1 MLEWVEAAIATV
13 VVFLLLY
20 LVMRGEL
27 ERARA
32 MSEKT
37 AATEPSGASPSAP
50 LLDDPDA
57 IDENAKPVT
66 VNTRPSSQRLKAAEK
81 KKDGDEEKREE
92 KTESKEEAAP
102 APAGAKVLPKLE
114 YEEDEDVEPTKMGER
129 KTGKA
134 AGPVPVMKI
143 VYDSDAA
150 TEEPTQPGA
159 LILVS
164 ATAQTD
170 RGARRKRNEDSLLVM
185 QDEGIYVVADG
196 MGGYRGGEIA
206 SQTAVSTIEK
216 AFKDGVLE
224 GEPHDNIPKR
234 ASDLVRAVQM
244 ANEAIMARA
253 EEQKELAGMGTTV
266 CAARFS
272 VNKQR
277 LYIAHVGDSRMYRAR
292 DGKLA
297 QMTSDHTME
306 ASFGVTGEG
315 AAHLSRAV
323 GVWPV
328 VPVDIIL
335 GKPVPGDVYLIC
347 SDGLTKMLD
356 DDEIAK
362 IVLDKARPAELVERL
377 VAGANASG
385 GKDNITVILIRV
397 YPSTGAD
404 PSA

>member
-1 MLEWVEAAIATV
+1 MLEWIEAGIATF

-20 LVMRGEL
+20 LVMRGEI

-32 MSEKT
+32 TSEKAPST
-37 AATEPSGASPSAP
+37 APAAASTGALLEAP
-50 LLDDPDA
+50 EEMPEGKA
-57 IDENAKPVT
+57 VT
-66 VNTRPSSQRLKAAEK
+66 VNTRPSSDKLKVATPVPEQEEDKDKGKNKKAEGK
-81 KKDGDEEKREE
+81 
-92 KTESKEEAAP
+92 P
-102 APAGAKVLPKLE
+102 ALPKME
-114 YEEDEDVEPTKMGER
+114 YEEDEDVDPTKVGPR
-129 KTGKA
+129 RAAKN

-143 VYDSDAA
+143 VYDEDAA

-170 RGARRKRNEDSLLVM
+170 KGARRKRNEDSLLALA
-185 QDEGIYVVADG
+185 DEGVYVVADG

-206 SQTAVSTIEK
+206 SQLAVKMIEK
-216 AFKDGVLE
+216 AFKEGVE
-224 GEPHDNIPKR
+224 GEPHDNIPAR

-244 ANEAIMARA
+244 ANEAIMDRA

-277 LYIAHVGDSRMYRAR
+277 VYIAHVGDSRLYRAR
-292 DGKLA
+292 NGKLE

-328 VPVDIIL
+328 VPVDVIL

-356 DDEIAK
+356 DEKIAE
-362 IVLDKARPAELVERL
+362 IVLEQAPPAEIVDKLIK
-377 VAGANASG
+377 AANDSG

-397 YPSTGAD
+397 HPSTGAQ
-404 PSA
+404 PTA

>member
-1 MLEWVEAAIATV
+1 MLEWIEAAIATV

-20 LVMRGEL
+20 VVMRGEL
-27 ERARA
+27 ERAR
-32 MSEKT
+32 T
-37 AATEPSGASPSAP
+37 ATEKSPLAGAVPATPSGAS
-50 LLDDPDA
+50 LEDGEA
-57 IDENAKPVT
+57 IDDGAKVT
-66 VNTRPSSQRLKAAEK
+66 VNTRPSSDRLKAAPA
-81 KKDGDEEKREE
+81 
-92 KTESKEEAAP
+92 AAP
-102 APAGAKVLPKLE
+102 EGKAEGKASAKVLPKLE

-129 KTGKA
+129 KAGKA

-185 QDEGIYVVADG
+185 QDEGVYVVADG

-206 SQTAVSTIEK
+206 SQTAVQTIEK
-216 AFKDGVLE
+216 AFKTGPLE

-272 VNKQR
+272 LNKQR
-277 LYIAHVGDSRMYRAR
+277 LYVAHVGDSRMYRAR
-292 DGKLA
+292 GGKLA

-306 ASFGVTGEG
+306 ASFGITGEG

-335 GKPVPGDVYLIC
+335 GKPLPGDVYLIC
-347 SDGLTKMLD
+347 SDGLTKMID
-356 DDEIAK
+356 DDKIAEV
-362 IVLDKARPAELVERL
+362 VLDKAPPAELVERL
-377 VAGANASG
+377 IARANESG

-397 YPSTGAD
+397 HPSTGEDA
-404 PSA
+404 SA